1 MTTPGW
7 ILKIARGRLL
17 GRNLNDG
24 MSWGIFPLF
33 FAAFGLGVERI
44 GILKAI
50 YPAVWGILQTVT
62 GPLSDRFGR
71 KGLYVGASSG
81 LVHDSG
87 NAVVR
92 LVAYRQRAAYPTLI
106 AAVSDASHPS
116 WRARSLSVYRFW
128 RDLGYAIGALSADI
142 IATCS
147 APAGRLPPSAS
158 SPWPLALWSPWRC
171 ASGRTPAHK
180 TGGSMKALF
189 ILNDLP
195 LRQRAVQQCATTRI
209 CCAELAWDA
218 RGRATT
224 APPSV
229 LPHQPRLVLCHLIVD
244 IVESMVRI
252 SSQQEFEGLGS
263 S

>member
-1 MTTPGW
+1 M
-7 ILKIARGRLL
+7 IAIKLRVAFLAEASVRCDNSRLDIEIARGCLL

-92 LVAYRQRAAYPTLI
+92 LVAYRQRAARTRHCHGLSHPYRRGLRCIASVLACAVAQCVPVLARSRLCDRRPLGRHNCDLFRAGWAI
-106 AAVSDASHPS
+106 AA
-116 WRARSLSVYRFW
+116 
-128 RDLGYAIGALSADI
+128 IGVL
-142 IATCS
+142 T
-147 APAGRLPPSAS
+147 L
-158 SPWPLALWSPWRC
+158 
-171 ASGRTPAHK
+171 ASGAVVAVAMRERSH
-180 TGGSMKALF
+180 TGAQKREEA
-189 ILNDLP
+189 
-195 LRQRAVQQCATTRI
+195 
-209 CCAELAWDA
+209 
-218 RGRATT
+218 
-224 APPSV
+224 
-229 LPHQPRLVLCHLIVD
+229 
-244 IVESMVRI
+244 
-252 SSQQEFEGLGS
+252 
-263 S
+263 